1 MPDRWVTAASNGPS
15 SAKTT
20 RTTKMF
26 QLDTGND
33 GASGPFFQ
41 WSARGTQDGTVPQ
54 QSFYVRDENGKTPF
68 DISNGIVLDIEKMK
82 TGWQKSEGVVGQ
94 APEWKWNPSPAQM
107 MQQPGEDFKKGF
119 SIPCALGGGKTAT
132 WEQAGA
138 AVWQALTNL
147 APELSQQP
155 AAGKLPQVQM
165 KEAQMLQF
173 KRGSTVVPVLEII
186 QWVDRPDCLKE
197 GAAAGIATEPA
208 PAAQPA
214 PQPAPA
220 ATATDVEF

>member
-1 MPDRWVTAASNGPS
+1 
-15 SAKTT
+15 
-20 RTTKMF
+20 MF

-41 WSARGTQDGTVPQ
+41 WSARGTQDGQVPAQ
-54 QSFYVRDENGKTPF
+54 NFYVRDENGKTPF
-68 DISNGIVLDIEKMK
+68 DITPGIVLDIEKMK
-82 TGWQKSEGVVGQ
+82 TGWQRSEGIAGQ

-119 SIPCALGGGKTAT
+119 SIPCAIGGGKTAT

-138 AVWQALTNL
+138 AVWQALTAL
-147 APELSQQP
+147 APQLSQQP
-155 AAGKLPQVQM
+155 GSGKLPQVRM

-208 PAAQPA
+208 QAAAPAPQPA
-214 PQPAPA
+214 PQPAPSA
-220 ATATDVEF
+220 APSGDVEF